1 MCRRH
6 KIILGFKVKN
16 HKDYENLV
24 YQLYLA
30 YYDARKHKRNT
41 KNQLEFELDYEF
53 KLIALAEQLINQ
65 TYEPKPSVV
74 FMVNKPVKREIFAA
88 DFSDRVVHHLIYRAI
103 YPDIEKCFI
112 GDSYSCR
119 KNKGSLYG
127 VKQASKFIR
136 SATDNYQKQAFILK
150 LDVQGYFM
158 HIKHE
163 VIYQKVLKILDRDK
177 TYNGLSFELI
187 DYLLQKTIF
196 NEVTQNCTLKGS
208 KKDWQGLPKDKS
220 LFGNAK
226 GVGLPIGN
234 LTSQMFGNL
243 YLNDLDYFIKQD
255 LAIKYYGRYVDDM
268 LFVHKDK
275 DCLKFIV
282 SKIELEINKIGLNLR
297 PKKTYL
303 QPYQY
308 GVLFLGQY
316 IKPYRNYVSNRVK
329 NSFYQALRKVNK
341 LLVISERIEW
351 TVIKQI

>member
-1 MCRRH
+1 M
-6 KIILGFKVKN
+6 INDTDFN
-16 HKDYENLV
+16 NLTH
-24 YQLYLA
+24 QLHLA

-41 KNQLEFELDYEF
+41 QNQLEFELDYDV
-53 KLIALAEQLINQ
+53 KLIELAEQIYHR
-65 TYEPKPSVV
+65 TYQPKPSVV

-103 YPDIEKCFI
+103 YGDIEKCFI
-112 GDSYSCR
+112 NDSYSCR

-127 VKQASKFIR
+127 IKRATKFIR

-150 LDVQGYFM
+150 LDIQGYFM

-163 VIYQKVLKILDRDK
+163 VIYQKVLKILDKNK

-208 KKDWQGLPKDKS
+208 KKDWHGLPKDKS

-243 YLNDLDYFIKQD
+243 HPSRGY
-255 LAIKYYGRYVDDM
+255 
-268 LFVHKDK
+268 
-275 DCLKFIV
+275 
-282 SKIELEINKIGLNLR
+282 
-297 PKKTYL
+297 
-303 QPYQY
+303 
-308 GVLFLGQY
+308 
-316 IKPYRNYVSNRVK
+316 
-329 NSFYQALRKVNK
+329 
-341 LLVISERIEW
+341 
-351 TVIKQI
+351 